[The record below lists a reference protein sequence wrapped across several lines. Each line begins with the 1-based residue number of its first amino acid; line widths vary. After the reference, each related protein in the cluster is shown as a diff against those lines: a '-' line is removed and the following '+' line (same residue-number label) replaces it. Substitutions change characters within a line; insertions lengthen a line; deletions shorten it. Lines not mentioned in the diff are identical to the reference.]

1 MILCDK
7 KLDMPV
13 LLKGYDNILSIYVL
27 SVEKIYLR
35 QFTDEK
41 MLKAGVYKGEEK
53 IVLIILIHF
62 YKSKNE
68 NDLIIK
74 QRIYPT
80 SEHCMPSMLSK
91 VLF

>member
-1 MILCDK
+1 MTIFFQFTGCVK
-7 KLDMPV
+7 
-13 LLKGYDNILSIYVL
+13 
-27 SVEKIYLR
+27 KIYLK

-41 MLKAGVYKGEEK
+41 MLKVGVYKREEK
-53 IVLIILIHF
+53 IVLTILIHF
-62 YKSKNE
+62 YKPKNE

-80 SEHCMPSMLSK
+80 SEHCMPFMLSK